1 MFFGGKGTV
10 GLDIGSGYLK
20 LVQLK
25 DTKEGYEL
33 ELFDML
39 PLPPELIVDG
49 SIIDSLR
56 LVDSLKELARKAK
69 IRAKDVTIS
78 IAGHSSVIIKRV
90 SLPEMSEDELYES
103 IKFEAEQYIPF
114 DIDDVDLDFQILGP
128 KEEPGQMDVI
138 LVAVKKDIVNEYLS
152 VVKEAGLN
160 CQIVDVNSFALENI
174 YEINYEIEP
183 EKNVALV
190 NIGANTINM
199 NILKGGISV
208 FTRDSAVGS
217 NLHTEVLQREFNLA
231 YEVAERLKRGEPVEN
246 VTPQDAFS
254 VMELASEEIIS
265 EVNRSLEY
273 FHEDIHEIVLSGGCA
288 LIRDFPNLLA
298 EKIRVE
304 TKLMQPFKNI
314 KIVSTQET
322 RRQMIKVNLLPLKRK
337 KKPKPLPSFLVI
349 TILITVVICILMA
362 YLTFFF
368 NSRLSVKKK
377 QFAAN
382 ETKIAELKEM
392 IKTVEDFE
400 QRNKT
405 FKERNDIIEQLSKNK
420 SLPVKI
426 LDEFS
431 ALLPNGIW
439 LQTMSIAGGTINL
452 EGYGFTNNDIV
463 SYVDNIKNSR
473 MFTDVYLQESK
484 SVEAERVAVYMFKLT
499 CRLKV

>member
-1 MFFGGKGTV
+1 MLFGGRGTI

-25 DTKEGYEL
+25 DTKGGYEL

-56 LVDSLKELARKAK
+56 LVDSLKELARKARVK
-69 IRAKDVTIS
+69 TKDVTIS
-78 IAGHSSVIIKRV
+78 IAGLASVIVKRV
-90 SLPEMSEDELYES
+90 SLPDMSEDELSES

-114 DIDDVDLDFQILGP
+114 DIDDVNLDFQILGP

-138 LVAVKKDIVNEYLS
+138 LVAVKKDIINEYLS
-152 VVKEAGLN
+152 VVKEAGFN

-190 NIGANTINM
+190 NIGASTMNM

-217 NLHTEVLQREFNLA
+217 NLHTEVLQREFNLT
-231 YEVAERLKRGEPVEN
+231 YEMAERLKRGEPVEN
-246 VTPQDAFS
+246 VSPQDAFS
-254 VMELASEEIIS
+254 VMELASEEIIG

-288 LIRDFPNLLA
+288 LIKDFPNLLA

-314 KIVSTQET
+314 KIAKHFDLSLIEEMAPMAAVAAGLAL
-322 RRQMIKVNLLPLKRK
+322 RRPGDR
-337 KKPKPLPSFLVI
+337 
-349 TILITVVICILMA
+349 
-362 YLTFFF
+362 
-368 NSRLSVKKK
+368 
-377 QFAAN
+377 
-382 ETKIAELKEM
+382 
-392 IKTVEDFE
+392 
-400 QRNKT
+400 
-405 FKERNDIIEQLSKNK
+405 
-420 SLPVKI
+420 
-426 LDEFS
+426 
-431 ALLPNGIW
+431 
-439 LQTMSIAGGTINL
+439 
-452 EGYGFTNNDIV
+452 
-463 SYVDNIKNSR
+463 
-473 MFTDVYLQESK
+473 
-484 SVEAERVAVYMFKLT
+484 
-499 CRLKV
+499 

>member
-1 MFFGGKGTV
+1 MLFGGRGTI

-25 DTKEGYEL
+25 DTKGGYEL

-56 LVDSLKELARKAK
+56 LVDSLKELARKARVK
-69 IRAKDVTIS
+69 TKDVTIS
-78 IAGHSSVIIKRV
+78 IAGLASVIVKRV
-90 SLPEMSEDELYES
+90 SLPDMSEDELSES

-114 DIDDVDLDFQILGP
+114 DIDDVNLDFQILGP

-138 LVAVKKDIVNEYLS
+138 LVAVKKDIINEYLS
-152 VVKEAGLN
+152 VVKEAGFN

-190 NIGANTINM
+190 NIGASTMNM

-217 NLHTEVLQREFNLA
+217 NLHTEVLQREFNLT

-246 VTPQDAFS
+246 VSPQDAFS
-254 VMELASEEIIS
+254 VMELASEEVIG

-288 LIRDFPNLLA
+288 LIKDFPNLLA

-304 TKLMQPFKNI
+304 TKLLQPFKNI
-314 KIVSTQET
+314 KIAKNFDLSFIEEMAPMAAVAAGLAL
-322 RRQMIKVNLLPLKRK
+322 RRPGDR
-337 KKPKPLPSFLVI
+337 
-349 TILITVVICILMA
+349 
-362 YLTFFF
+362 
-368 NSRLSVKKK
+368 
-377 QFAAN
+377 
-382 ETKIAELKEM
+382 
-392 IKTVEDFE
+392 
-400 QRNKT
+400 
-405 FKERNDIIEQLSKNK
+405 
-420 SLPVKI
+420 
-426 LDEFS
+426 
-431 ALLPNGIW
+431 
-439 LQTMSIAGGTINL
+439 
-452 EGYGFTNNDIV
+452 
-463 SYVDNIKNSR
+463 
-473 MFTDVYLQESK
+473 
-484 SVEAERVAVYMFKLT
+484 
-499 CRLKV
+499 